1 MYENPY
7 EIWFFDLISVSL
19 DDQEPITIDQKN
31 TGKDGKEYISRGQQS
46 ESGQ

>member
-1 MYENPY
+1 MGFPLFGARWPRANK
-7 EIWFFDLISVSL
+7 I
-19 DDQEPITIDQKN
+19 DQQKN